1 MKSNN
6 IFDLV
11 FVYSL
16 HQDVAHRFNVSVIIV
31 WLMEGRVSTGVVNI
45 IQTTNTKPN
54 AGVRGITLVLF
65 VTYDTYSYFAAPQE
79 QPTRIEPFPVTIS
92 LQRCPLAN
100 QLLPGVT
107 TQ

>member
-6 IFDLV
+6 IFDV
-11 FVYSL
+11 AFVYSL
-16 HQDVAHRFNVSVIIV
+16 HQDVAHRFNVSVTIV
-31 WLMEGRVSTGVVNI
+31 WLMQGRVSTGVVI
-45 IQTTNTKPN
+45 IRITTSTKPN
-54 AGVRGITLVLF
+54 SCVRGITVVLY
-65 VTYDTYSYFAAPQE
+65 VTYDTYSYSAVPRA

-92 LQRCPLAN
+92 LQRSLLAN